1 MIRKVLSIVLV
12 GTTISLI
19 GCKSNGSE
27 SADLIY
33 YNGDIITMSEDTPN
47 YVEAV
52 AVKDGKILSVGT
64 VEEVNKYKSKETKL
78 GVSWSNCLFYFRTD
92 ADKRYNLLCLVYIF
106 YLWVKRISYELTPV
120 ISNKLFCDAIILVC
134 VL

>member
-1 MIRKVLSIVLV
+1 
-12 GTTISLI
+12 
-19 GCKSNGSE
+19 
-27 SADLIY
+27 
-33 YNGDIITMSEDTPN
+33 MSEDTPN

-106 YLWVKRISYELTPV
+106 YLWVKRISYELTLLYR
-120 ISNKLFCDAIILVC
+120 ISFFAMLSFLFVSCKTNPIPEKAKAVENFDVNRYFGNLV
-134 VL
+134 